1 MDNIKIEPIIDIPNE
16 VIGIKLP
23 MAGPSPDWAL
33 AEDTL
38 EAQVDF
44 KKDEIYLRKN
54 NIYLYRES
62 IETSCWTCF
71 IGYLNCLRFWKYGN
85 KS

>member
-16 VIGIKLP
+16 IIGIRL
-23 MAGPSPDWAL
+23 
-33 AEDTL
+33 EDTL

-44 KKDEIYLRKN
+44 KNDEVKVKKQNVYI
-54 NIYLYRES
+54 YRES
-62 IETSCWTCF
+62 VETTCWSCF
-71 IGYLNCLRFWKYGN
+71 IGYINCLRFFKYGN

>member
-16 VIGIKLP
+16 VIGIKL
-23 MAGPSPDWAL
+23 
-33 AEDTL
+33 EDTL

-62 IETSCWTCF
+62 IETSCWT
-71 IGYLNCLRFWKYGN
+71 
-85 KS
+85 

>member
-16 VIGIKLP
+16 VIGIKL
-23 MAGPSPDWAL
+23 
-33 AEDTL
+33 EDTL

>member
-1 MDNIKIEPIIDIPNE
+1 MDNIKIEPIIDIPND
-16 VIGIKLP
+16 VIGIKL
-23 MAGPSPDWAL
+23 
-33 AEDTL
+33 EDTL